1 MTESKHEEIVLTG
14 EKTYY
19 GVNCN
24 ANTKK
29 QSIIPERLQQLYN
42 EVAEV
47 YNGKGMYVY
56 PSPIDHL
63 RHEIM
68 KVCNEKVMAEERLTE
83 AEQIIKILIECLYQD
98 ANDPETQYYIQEYL
112 TKAETFIKEK
122 DYCN

>member
-1 MTESKHEEIVLTG
+1 MTEEKELT
-14 EKTYY
+14 
-19 GVNCN
+19 
-24 ANTKK
+24 AKK
-29 QSIIPERLQQLYN
+29 SIIPERLQQLYN

-68 KVCNEKVMAEERLTE
+68 KVCNVKVMTEKRLTE
-83 AEQIIKILIECLYQD
+83 AEQIIKELIGCLYQD

-112 TKAETFIKEK
+112 TKAETFIRE
-122 DYCN
+122 